1 MRQFRAA
8 LYIRLSRED
17 GDREESDSIGNQRTL
32 LEDFARD
39 EESIAAWEEFVDDGY
54 SGTDFRRPGFAR
66 MMEALR
72 ARRLDCVIV
81 KDLSRFGRNYIDA
94 GRYLEQ
100 EFPLLGVRFI
110 SILDDI
116 DSYTRPEQAGSILL
130 PFRNLLNDEY
140 SRDISRKIRAAL
152 DSRRRQGIF
161 IGSHPPYGY
170 ARDPENPGHL
180 LPEEET
186 AAVVARIFREYLSGQ
201 TKSGIAR
208 RLNAEGVASP
218 AARRGGGGLWG
229 YSSVDHILK
238 NPVYRGDLV
247 QGRYGNISYRLQ
259 KTRRRDPADWITV
272 PGAHEPL
279 ISPAEFDRAQALLRL
294 TARGE
299 RASGAVHPLAGLVR
313 CDRCGRPLQR
323 RRVRQRYGVYEY
335 YLCPT
340 YRQDH
345 AACTPHSLRVDRVE
359 AAVLSAIRE
368 EIAAAVDFRRMAAA
382 MREPKKSGE
391 NGKALEARLARVM
404 EQKRGIYGDWK
415 AGELTREEYLAFKE
429 GYDRQEAELRR
440 RIRDAA
446 EPQPTVDETYESLA
460 DRVMPE
466 RLERDLAVTLIEEVR
481 AEEGGAL
488 TVRWRFRKPEASG
501 S

>member
-1 MRQFRAA
+1 MKPFRAA

-32 LEDFARD
+32 LTEYVQN
-39 EESIAAWEEFVDDGY
+39 EESIVSFEEFVDDGW
-54 SGTDFRRPGFAR
+54 SGTDFRRPGFQR
-66 MMEALR
+66 MLEALR
-72 ARRLDCVIV
+72 IRRLNCVIV

-152 DSRRRQGIF
+152 DSRRRQGLF

-170 ARDPENPGHL
+170 TRDPKNPGHL
-180 LPEEET
+180 IPEEET
-186 AAVVARIFREYLSGQ
+186 AEIVRRIFRDFLSGQ

-208 RLNAEGVASP
+208 RLNAEGIRSP
-218 AARRGGGGLWG
+218 AARRSGGGLWG

-238 NPVYRGDLV
+238 NPAYRGDLV

-259 KTRRRDPADWITV
+259 KTRPRDPRDWIIA
-272 PGAHEPL
+272 PSAHDPL
-279 ISPAEFDRAQALLRL
+279 IPPADFDRAQALLRL

-299 RASGAVHPLAGLVR
+299 RESGAVHPLAGLVR
-313 CDRCGRPLQR
+313 CADCGRPLQR
-323 RRVRQRYGVYEY
+323 RRIRQPYGVYEY

-340 YRQDH
+340 YKQDH
-345 AACTPHSLRVDRVE
+345 AACTAHSVRVDAVE

-368 EIAAAVDFRRMAAA
+368 EIAAAVDFQKMAAA
-382 MREPKKSGE
+382 LQEPKKPGE
-391 NGKALEARLARVM
+391 NLRTLEARLSRVM

-415 AGELTREEYLAFKE
+415 DGELTREEYLAFKE
-429 GYDRQEAELRR
+429 GYDRQEAELRQ
-440 RIRDAA
+440 RIREA
-446 EPQPTVDETYESLA
+446 ENPEPAEDPVYAGLAELMQPEK
-460 DRVMPE
+460 
-466 RLERDLAVTLIEEVR
+466 LERDLAAALIEEIRVTE
-481 AEEGGAL
+481 AGEL
-488 TVRWRFRKPEASG
+488 TVKWRFRRPERA
-501 S
+501 